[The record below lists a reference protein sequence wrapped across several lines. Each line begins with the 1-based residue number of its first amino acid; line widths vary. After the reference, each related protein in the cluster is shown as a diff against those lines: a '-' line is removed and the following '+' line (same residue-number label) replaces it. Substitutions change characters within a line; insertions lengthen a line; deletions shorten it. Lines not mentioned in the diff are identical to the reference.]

1 MFARK
6 QNIQVRGESISR
18 SWCGRTAVVA
28 CAGRS
33 SSWLCRAMLSVNSSF
48 IATYCCDLIL
58 WASLAPI
65 GGSAEESTTA
75 PSPGGFTMG
84 SRAALSG
91 VARLVVTAVLDTDLA
106 ADAAAV
112 ARLIAARPA
121 ENCGIPNRDSGGGM
135 TPKGVAPAPA
145 EGQPTKVGDR
155 FIVGFTPAGTHA
167 RGEGCEL
174 ARQLSRTGLVPQ
186 PSIPELAAARSTER
200 GLFRPAAAGTAPALA
215 GAAPQ
220 PSLASLLGPGWGAAL
235 GREPSE
241 PELSFAMCMR

>member
-1 MFARK
+1 MYARK

-18 SWCGRTAVVA
+18 SRCGRTAVVA

-155 FIVGFTPAGTHA
+155 FIVHPQVPTLGGGGGGLRACTAAVPHGTRAAAVHPRASCSTLDRAWPLSTGSSRDRTRPRRGCASAVAGQ
-167 RGEGCEL
+167 L
-174 ARQLSRTGLVPQ
+174 ARPR
-186 PSIPELAAARSTER
+186 
-200 GLFRPAAAGTAPALA
+200 
-215 GAAPQ
+215 
-220 PSLASLLGPGWGAAL
+220 L
-235 GREPSE
+235 GRCTGS
-241 PELSFAMCMR
+241 